1 MAFCNYASIRRFI
14 GIKKERRLKIKFSF
28 IIFFLIIA
36 FIITIFFK
44 SLFENNNY
52 VPKKINKVENISIEE
67 FYSNNEL
74 KIKELFD
81 NEKYIIINIWASW
94 CIPCRQEHKYIKNIS
109 KRNNSKII
117 GLNYKDNKDNA
128 KRFLDELGNP
138 YDIILK
144 DSNGTKSIFLG
155 AYGVP
160 ETFIIDRELN
170 ILRRYIGPIN
180 QKNVVEIKKLTR

>member
-1 MAFCNYASIRRFI
+1 M
-14 GIKKERRLKIKFSF
+14 KIKFSF

-109 KRNNSKII
+109 KKNNSKII
-117 GLNYKDNKDNA
+117 GLNYKDNEDNA

-144 DSNGTKSIFLG
+144 DPNGTKSIYLG

-160 ETFIIDRELN
+160 ETFLIDSELN
-170 ILRRYIGPIN
+170 VLKKYIGPIN
-180 QKNVVEIKKLTR
+180 LENEIEIKKLIR

>member
-1 MAFCNYASIRRFI
+1 M
-14 GIKKERRLKIKFSF
+14 KIKFSF

-94 CIPCRQEHKYIKNIS
+94 CIPCRQEHRYIKNIS
-109 KRNNSKII
+109 KINNLKII

-170 ILRRYIGPIN
+170 ILRKYIGPIN
-180 QKNVVEIKKLTR
+180 KENEVEIKKLIR

>member
-1 MAFCNYASIRRFI
+1 V
-14 GIKKERRLKIKFSF
+14 KIKFSF

-109 KRNNSKII
+109 KKNNSKII

>member
-1 MAFCNYASIRRFI
+1 M
-14 GIKKERRLKIKFSF
+14 KIKFSF

-109 KRNNSKII
+109 KKNNSKII

-144 DSNGTKSIFLG
+144 DLDGTKSIFLG

-160 ETFIIDRELN
+160 ETFLIDRELN
-170 ILRRYIGPIN
+170 ILKKYIGPIN
-180 QKNVVEIKKLTR
+180 SENESEIEMLAR